1 VAPLDGPLA
10 KLGRA
15 EDELNALSKA
25 IRQWVEL
32 NPYASSAQLNPID
45 DSYSVFLESAEQ
57 IPMLEWGLA
66 LGEVIHNARGALDH
80 LVAALVIAT
89 GRDPHK
95 RHQFPIVENNAEWER
110 LVVNPLE
117 NRKRGFLDHIPA
129 KQIALIKAVQPYTP
143 ATGKPSLLTL
153 QRFSNADK
161 HRVIHAAATWLSR
174 SPKVEIS
181 VEFPVPLRRVDH
193 HPPGTPLEDRTEIA
207 RVYPT
212 VLQGGPGVPSVGFDP
227 AGLEM
232 QVETHVPLTTVFGE
246 PGKEDTR
253 IKDFR
258 ICLTDVRVIIEDV
271 AAHLAGTSAVR
282 RQN

>member
-1 VAPLDGPLA
+1 MTPLDGPLA
-10 KLGRA
+10 KLSRA
-15 EDELNALSKA
+15 EDELNALSKE

-45 DSYSVFLESAEQ
+45 DSYSVFLENAEQ
-57 IPMLEWGLA
+57 IPAQEWGLA
-66 LGEVIHNARGALDH
+66 LGEMIHNTRGALDH
-80 LVAALVIAT
+80 LVAALVIVA
-89 GRDPHK
+89 GRGPHK
-95 RHQFPIVENNAEWER
+95 RHQFPIVECNAEWDR
-110 LVVNPLE
+110 QVVNPPR
-117 NRKRGFLDHIPA
+117 NRKRGFLDYIPTN
-129 KQIALIKAVQPYTP
+129 QIALIKAAQPYTP
-143 ATGKPSLLTL
+143 ATGKPSLLIL

-193 HPPGTPLEDRTEIA
+193 HPPGTPLGDRTEIA

-212 VLQGGPGVPSVGFDP
+212 MLQGGPGTPSVGFDP
-227 AGLEM
+227 SGLEM
-232 QVETHVPLTTVFGE
+232 QVDTHVPLTTVFGE

-253 IKDFR
+253 IRDFR
-258 ICLTDVRVIIEDV
+258 TCLADVRAIIEDV
-271 AAHLAGTSAVR
+271 AAHLAGASAVR